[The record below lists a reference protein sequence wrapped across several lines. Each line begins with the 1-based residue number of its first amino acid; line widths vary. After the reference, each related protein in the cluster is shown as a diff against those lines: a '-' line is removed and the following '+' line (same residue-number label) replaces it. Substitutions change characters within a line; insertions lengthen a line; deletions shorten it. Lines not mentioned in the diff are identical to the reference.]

1 MVALFLRTGPSGQRG
16 GVGPRG
22 AVQGQMCTR
31 FAAMI
36 KAFSAIKTND
46 DHIRQRFVFY
56 QDIKLDLHIF
66 NIGYLFFLQR
76 VAATCCWFIP
86 CYAGEVW
93 TVLLSTLLLL
103 LSLFS
108 FIL

>member
-1 MVALFLRTGPSGQRG
+1 MVALFLQTGPSGQRG

-36 KAFSAIKTND
+36 KTFSAIKTNE

-56 QDIKLDLHIF
+56 QDIKLDLQ
-66 NIGYLFFLQR
+66 YRLS
-76 VAATCCWFIP
+76 
-86 CYAGEVW
+86 
-93 TVLLSTLLLL
+93 VLLTASCCYLLLVHSL
-103 LSLFS
+103 LCR
-108 FIL
+108 